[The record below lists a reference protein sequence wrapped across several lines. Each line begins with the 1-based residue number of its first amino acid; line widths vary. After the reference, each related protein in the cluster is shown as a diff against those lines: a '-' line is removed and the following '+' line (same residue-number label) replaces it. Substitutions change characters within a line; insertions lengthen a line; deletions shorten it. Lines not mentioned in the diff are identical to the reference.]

1 MLKTLI
7 PNRWSFDRAFRYIEW
22 IILGMAMLRIFLSND
37 GFWHSGAKVAPF
49 VIIFI
54 LMSFI
59 YPQGYSLW
67 LQFIYVLMGL
77 LLALVAIRLKLDFEI
92 LFYLYIAKAC
102 FLLDRY
108 WLISIIVL
116 SGWSQFLILSI
127 KIKETLAIC
136 ATVYQTTNL
145 CDKPLASYSFL
156 TYLSEFIPLFCFI
169 WLLSRM
175 AISEQQSR
183 QQAEALTK
191 EIEGL
196 AATVERTRIAREI
209 HDTLGHTLTNL
220 QMQLAVAQE
229 FKHRDLALVF
239 ESIDSAQELTD
250 GCIVDVSHALRA
262 MRQHSFDFNGTV
274 AELVERNAQSYNLS
288 IHNRINLPDLPLAIS
303 HHLYSILREGLTN
316 IHKHSGASI
325 VKLSGWI
332 ENHQIVLF
340 IEDNGCGFDF
350 HQISNGLGLTGIAE
364 RVEILG
370 GKLNIKSDI
379 EQGTSI
385 QVIIPSVTP

>member
-7 PNRWSFDRAFRYIEW
+7 PSRWSFDRAFRYIEW
-22 IILGMAMLRIFLSND
+22 IIIGMTVLRIFLSSD
-37 GFWHSGAKVAPF
+37 GFWHSGAKVTPF

-59 YPQGYSLW
+59 YPLGYSRWGQLA
-67 LQFIYVLMGL
+67 YVSIGL
-77 LLALVAIRLKLDFEI
+77 LLTLIAMWLKLDFEI

-102 FLLDRY
+102 FLLNRY
-108 WLISIIVL
+108 WLMSIIVL
-116 SGWSQFLILSI
+116 SGWGQFLILSM
-127 KIKETLAIC
+127 KVREMLEIC
-136 ATVYQTTNL
+136 PTVPDQVTNL
-145 CDKPLASYSFL
+145 CDTNYSLL
-156 TYLSEFIPLFCFI
+156 TYLTEFIPIFCFI
-169 WLLSRM
+169 WLLSQM

-191 EIEGL
+191 EIEVL

-229 FKHRDLALVF
+229 FKHQDLNLVF
-239 ESIDSAQELTD
+239 ESIDSARELTD

-274 AELVERNAQSYNLS
+274 AELVEKNAQSYNLS
-288 IHNRINLPDLPLAIS
+288 IYNRINLPELPLAIS

-332 ENHQIVLF
+332 ENHQIVLS
-340 IEDNGCGFDF
+340 IEDNGCGFNS

-370 GKLNIKSDI
+370 GKLNINSNLD
-379 EQGTSI
+379 QGTNI
-385 QVIIPSVTP
+385 QVTVPQ